1 MKKYFIV
8 IIICAMLFACGGR
21 MTKKKAL
28 DHTLYQYAKV
38 IRWADYDTALT
49 YFSPEIDDEHKPS
62 RLDIERLKQ
71 FNVSSYVAAPILPGE
86 SDNAIIQDVKLRLY
100 NIHTKRER
108 EVIDRQVWEYDSE
121 DKRWW
126 LTSGLP
132 KLVQSR

>member
-8 IIICAMLFACGGR
+8 IIICAFLVACGGR

-38 IRWADYDTALT
+38 IRWADFDTALT
-49 YFSPEIDDEHKPS
+49 YFSPDIDDAHKPS
-62 RLDIERLKQ
+62 RLDIDRLKQ
-71 FNVSSYVAAPILPGE
+71 FNVSSYVEAPILPGE
-86 SDNAIIQDVKLRLY
+86 TENAIIQDVKLKLY

-108 EVIDRQVWEYDSE
+108 EVIDRQVWEYDTE

-132 KLVQSR
+132 KLVHNH